1 MSRARRLGRA
11 IASGGK
17 STAVSGGAG
26 VATYFAHKLL
36 SQKVS
41 MARDNPI
48 ATPLVMVTL
57 GHFLR
62 RRMPTVAS
70 GLIGAGGYALG
81 LAIDVKRA
89 NAAAQQTQT
98 SALLQP
104 SNVAALLESS
114 NVGTYELPDAA
125 DDGGDVDYSSAMRL
139 GLDG

>member
-89 NAAAQQTQT
+89 TAAAQTQT

-104 SNVAALLESS
+104 SQVSALLESS

-125 DDGGDVDYSSAMRL
+125 DDAQDVDYSSAMRL
-139 GLDG
+139 GLE